1 MSLLT
6 DNVDGGG
13 SGLSAVR
20 QAVILAGGV
29 GSRMQPL
36 TLTRPKAMVEVHG
49 TPILRHQLDWLAES
63 GVERV
68 VISAGP
74 QAQAISDYLLACRLP
89 VRTDVVVETRPL
101 GRGGGLK
108 LAAATLHRPDE
119 PWLALYGDIWTRFP
133 LTAMF
138 AHHHRHARLATVAL
152 TRPWLPRGSVD
163 CDELGRVTAL
173 ASQAPVP
180 LRVNGG
186 IFVFDSRVRSMLPD
200 EGDHETSTLP
210 RLVQA
215 QQLMGYPVD
224 DAWRALNTPR
234 DVHDIEREIVAQAQG
249 GAGRG
254 RHGPRDRLGP
264 AAR

>member
-6 DNVDGGG
+6 DDVDGEGIG
-13 SGLSAVR
+13 PSGVC

-68 VISAGP
+68 VISAGHR
-74 QAQAISDYLLACRLP
+74 AQVISDYLRACRLP
-89 VRTDVVVETRPL
+89 VRTDVVVERRPL

-108 LAAATLHRPDE
+108 LAAAALDRPDQ
-119 PWLALYGDIWTRFP
+119 PWLAMYGDIWTRFP
-133 LTAMF
+133 LAAMF
-138 AHHHRHARLATVAL
+138 AHHQRHAMLATVAL
-152 TRPWLPRGSVD
+152 ARPWLPRGAVD
-163 CDELGRVTAL
+163 CDELGRVTVL

-186 IFVFDSRVRSMLPD
+186 VFVFDSQVVQMLPD

-210 RLVQA
+210 RLTRA
-215 QQLMGYPVD
+215 RQLMGYPVD
-224 DAWRALNTPR
+224 NLWRALNTPR
-234 DVHDIEREIVAQAQG
+234 DVYDVEREIAAQAQG
-249 GAGRG
+249 RCGE
-254 RHGPRDRLGP
+254 LV
-264 AAR
+264 